1 MSRNCLHPF
10 FHYSNP
16 SRPFIQMLKY
26 FSHMV
31 SNSQSYLRAQKN
43 SALSLTPFVWQF
55 LLPDFCGS
63 SYSYELCSSSDCPGH
78 WPGGLVYL
86 AVLQEEEAQGQ
97 EEGQGRERPGEDR
110 VGNLLF
116 RSLIF
121 GLSYKI
127 AHIIERL

>member
-1 MSRNCLHPF
+1 
-10 FHYSNP
+10 
-16 SRPFIQMLKY
+16 
-26 FSHMV
+26 MV

-55 LLPDFCGS
+55 LPPDLCGS

-110 VGNLLF
+110 VGNSLF
-116 RSLIF
+116 RSLLF
-121 GLSYKI
+121 ALLLKI
-127 AHIIERL
+127 AHFIERL